1 MACCSPPRPSSA
13 WGAAAVGFQGRPGP
27 SSRSWAARRK
37 ICSCCHNARP
47 YTLPSGSAVWR
58 RMCLTCQ
65 LIDTRAQASC
75 CCCCCRCCCC
85 ELGCSWC
92 CCGLNRPSAL
102 RRFVSPGG
110 CAGLVRAGP
119 PPPTH
124 RGRVRPTPQSVYTH
138 APRRTSMRACMCV
151 CVVPDMMVT
160 TTAQGGYRVAPRTPS
175 QVSSVGPQQ
184 YSTSSK

>member
-1 MACCSPPRPSSA
+1 MACRSPPRPSSA

-37 ICSCCHNARP
+37 MCSCCHNARP

-75 CCCCCRCCCC
+75 CCCCCCCRCCCC

-92 CCGLNRPSAL
+92 CCGLSRPSAL
-102 RRFVSPGG
+102 RRFVSTW
-110 CAGLVRAGP
+110 RAHRTHQGRTAPVSP
-119 PPPTH
+119 P
-124 RGRVRPTPQSVYTH
+124 RPRPADTAERVYTH
-138 APRRTSMRACMCV
+138 APRRTSMRACV
-151 CVVPDMMVT
+151 YV
-160 TTAQGGYRVAPRTPS
+160 RS
-175 QVSSVGPQQ
+175 Q
-184 YSTSSK
+184 T